1 VTATW
6 VHAAAL
12 APAALA
18 VACTPARG
26 RCGVVALA
34 TGLVML
40 VAMADVALVPGGV
53 PALGWSAVL
62 VACALAA
69 TAVLRSC
76 ERRAAVPGAAVPGT
90 AAPGAAQAAVDRP
103 AHLLHVG
110 CLLVMAVLTAAMAGH
125 RPGGAAAAHHHG
137 GTDPLVA
144 AGLLGA
150 VAVVVAGCAVAAGAR
165 RGDGGPAARVGALA
179 GAGSVALMAAAVVA

>member
-40 VAMADVALVPGGV
+40 AAMADVAVVPGGL
-53 PALGWSAVL
+53 PALGWSAAL

-69 TAVLRSC
+69 TAVLRSG
-76 ERRAAVPGAAVPGT
+76 ERRAAGAGPAGS
-90 AAPGAAQAAVDRP
+90 AVDRP

-125 RPGGAAAAHHHG
+125 RPGGAAATHDHG
-137 GTDPLVA
+137 GVDPLVA

-150 VAVVVAGCAVAAGAR
+150 AAFVVAGFAVAAGPR
-165 RGDGGPAARVGALA
+165 RGGAAPTARVGALA
-179 GAGSVALMAAAVVA
+179 GAGSVALMAAAVVV

>member
-1 VTATW
+1 MIATW

-18 VACTPARG
+18 VACTPVRG
-26 RCGVVALA
+26 RCGAVALV
-34 TGLVML
+34 TGLAML
-40 VAMADVALVPGGV
+40 AAMADVALVPGGL
-53 PALGWSAVL
+53 PALGWSAAL

-76 ERRAAVPGAAVPGT
+76 ERRAAVPGT
-90 AAPGAAQAAVDRP
+90 AAADAARAAIDRP

-125 RPGGAAAAHHHG
+125 HPAGAAAAHHHG
-137 GTDPLVA
+137 GTDPLLA

-150 VAVVVAGCAVAAGAR
+150 AAFVVAGCAVAAGAR
-165 RGDGGPAARVGALA
+165 RAGASPAARVGALA
-179 GAGSVALMAAAVVA
+179 GAGSVALMAAAAVA